1 MKTLDTFFR
10 SLVVILRWLCMSL
23 VLGLAVLVFFKVF
36 FRYVLNNPI
45 VWSDEVI
52 MLMLLSLTYLG
63 AALAAHRRS
72 HINVELLE
80 VVVAKRNPAAIKIIR
95 LINDVVTMAVLV
107 IISFFGFKISL
118 FSRDQET
125 DILLL
130 SYFWVYIILPI
141 GLVFMVLMMFKRIL
155 DDRISQES

>member
-1 MKTLDTFFR
+1 MKTIESVLR
-10 SLVVILRWLCMSL
+10 ALVVVLRWLCMSL
-23 VLGLAVLVFFKVF
+23 VIGLAVLVFFKVF

-45 VWSDEVI
+45 VWSDEAI

-72 HINVELLE
+72 HISVELLE
-80 VVVAKRNPAAIKIIR
+80 TVLAKKKPTAVRTIR
-95 LINDVVTMAVLV
+95 LISDVLTMAILSV
-107 IISFFGFKISL
+107 ITVFGVKLSL
-118 FSRDQET
+118 FSSDQET

-141 GLVFMVLMMFKRIL
+141 GLIFIMLMMFKRIL
-155 DDRISQES
+155 DQRTSQET